1 MRQIFKNQI
10 FQIVIAIIILAA
22 LTGGGFYFGYQKG
35 TENPKTLIV
44 QGVSNIDQGKEKNI
58 DFNLFWETWGLL
70 KEKYV
75 KGDELK
81 NQDMVYG
88 AIGGLFK
95 ALDDPNSTFM
105 PPEDAKK
112 FDEDISGEFSGIG
125 AEIGIRNE
133 QLVIIAPLKD
143 TPAEK
148 AGLRSA
154 DKIFKI
160 DDKFTDNMTVV
171 EAVKLIRGKKDTKV
185 VLSIFRD
192 DWEKPKEISIIRDT
206 IQVPTL
212 DWKMLD
218 NNIAYIQLYNFYEK
232 APFLFYQAAVSI
244 VVKNPSGVILD
255 LRDNPGGYLD
265 AAINISS
272 WFLERGKV
280 VVTEEFKGGEKQI
293 FNSRANDFF
302 KGIPVVILINQ
313 GSASASEITAGA
325 LKDQRGAK
333 LVGEKSFG
341 KGTVQELMNL
351 KDGAVA
357 KITVAHWRMP
367 SGQLIEKNGI
377 TPDYEVKLTDE
388 DIEAKK
394 DPQLDKAMEIL
405 KNEIS
410 NF

>member
-192 DWEKPKEISIIRDT
+192 DWEKPKTFIFT
-206 IQVPTL
+206 
-212 DWKMLD
+212 
-218 NNIAYIQLYNFYEK
+218 
-232 APFLFYQAAVSI
+232 PF
-244 VVKNPSGVILD
+244 
-255 LRDNPGGYLD
+255 
-265 AAINISS
+265 
-272 WFLERGKV
+272 
-280 VVTEEFKGGEKQI
+280 
-293 FNSRANDFF
+293 
-302 KGIPVVILINQ
+302 
-313 GSASASEITAGA
+313 
-325 LKDQRGAK
+325 
-333 LVGEKSFG
+333 SF
-341 KGTVQELMNL
+341 
-351 KDGAVA
+351 
-357 KITVAHWRMP
+357 R
-367 SGQLIEKNGI
+367 
-377 TPDYEVKLTDE
+377 
-388 DIEAKK
+388 
-394 DPQLDKAMEIL
+394 
-405 KNEIS
+405 
-410 NF
+410 